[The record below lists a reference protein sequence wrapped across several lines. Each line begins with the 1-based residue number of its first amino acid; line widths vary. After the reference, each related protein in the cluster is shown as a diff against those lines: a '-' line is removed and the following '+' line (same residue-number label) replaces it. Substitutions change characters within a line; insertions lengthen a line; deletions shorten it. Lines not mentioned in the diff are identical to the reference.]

1 MNLLSSRIV
10 NLYIK
15 WAVFTLCFFTNVSV
29 KAWEIDL
36 SRRQKDLEK
45 MRKPASVPAATM
57 AEPAKI
63 ETESPTFWKAIVPES
78 FSDTMAAAGGAAR
91 EVVILHTDEG
101 FVPDSITLRKG
112 QKYKVHVVNI
122 SEKNPNISFILDAFS
137 EHHSTYFA
145 KHKVF
150 ELTPKTGGV
159 FSFVS
164 PETAKQGKFVILGED
179 ENRKPASP

>member
-1 MNLLSSRIV
+1 
-10 NLYIK
+10 
-15 WAVFTLCFFTNVSV
+15 
-29 KAWEIDL
+29 
-36 SRRQKDLEK
+36 
-45 MRKPASVPAATM
+45 
-57 AEPAKI
+57 
-63 ETESPTFWKAIVPES
+63 
-78 FSDTMAAAGGAAR
+78 MAAAGSVSK

-179 ENRKPASP
+179 ENRKPASK